1 MVTAGARANPH
12 AMPRQQWIF
21 VIIGLVGYLLS
32 FVAFST
38 SVPEVRRLW
47 ALGGLPAFAGAPLA
61 GGAVYRGALEGP
73 TDTTPLGRPAVA
85 WIGVVEQ
92 STRSGK
98 STYTRERC
106 RLGRVHDLH
115 LAGDG
120 RRWEIGAPNL
130 RDVELGLGIR
140 AARGEGARYWLGPSE
155 TVAPIPD
162 AIVARCHIDRD
173 DLAHGAWKYV
183 EQAAVP
189 GSNAEFAGCVVGE
202 ELRACGPLNSVAAGH
217 LSTSGIRAMVRRMAD
232 SVVVTVVQLSLLM
245 TFFVA
250 FGAVSAVLALRRA
263 APIEVVRGE
272 QRK

>member
-1 MVTAGARANPH
+1 
-12 AMPRQQWIF
+12 MPRQQWIF
-21 VIIGLVGYLLS
+21 VIIGVVGCFLS
-32 FVAFST
+32 FMAFWT
-38 SVPEVRRLW
+38 SVPEVRRVW
-47 ALGGLPAFAGAPLA
+47 ALGGLPSFAGAPLA

-98 STYTRERC
+98 STYTREKC
-106 RLGRVHDLH
+106 RLGRVRDLH

-120 RRWEIGAPNL
+120 RRWEIGAPEL

-140 AARGEGARYWLGPSE
+140 AARGSGTRYWLSPSE

-202 ELRACGPLNSVAAGH
+202 ELRSCGAVNSVAAGH

-232 SVVVTVVQLSLLM
+232 GLVVVVAQLSLLM
-245 TFFVA
+245 TIFAA

-263 APIEVVRGE
+263 APTELLRPE